1 MAPDTQR
8 AGRRDLD
15 IDLDVVRIV
24 ELDAA
29 AVEAHLDELAQLLLD
44 AHASN
49 MALGLAPG
57 LTRER
62 AADAY
67 RHTAE
72 RLAPGERILLGA
84 LEGSELV
91 GAVHLARAAA
101 ENGRQRAE
109 IQRLVVRSGSRGR
122 GVGRMLMEA
131 AIGEARRLGLRLL
144 WLMTHDGS
152 AADLIYERLGWT
164 RLGVIPAYSTLPDG
178 SITGNAYYYLEL
190 D

>member
-1 MAPDTQR
+1 M
-8 AGRRDLD
+8 
-15 IDLDVVRIV
+15 RIV
-24 ELDAA
+24 ELDAG
-29 AVEAHLDELAQLLLD
+29 AVEAHLDDLAQLLLD

-67 RHTAE
+67 RQTAE
-72 RLAPGERILLGA
+72 RLATGERILLGA
-84 LEGSELV
+84 LEGDAV
-91 GAVHLARAAA
+91 IGAVHLARAQA

-109 IQRLVVRSGSRGR
+109 IQRLVVRSDRRGR
-122 GVGRMLMEA
+122 GVGRMLMDA

-152 AADLIYERLGWT
+152 AADRVYQRLGWT
-164 RLGVIPAYSTLPDG
+164 RLGVVPSYSTLPDG
-178 SITGNAYYYLEL
+178 SITGNAYYYLDL
-190 D
+190 A